1 MKPKFIVA
9 ALIITLPLFANAQ
22 LQELMNKIKNKVDQR
37 IDNKVDKQ
45 INNNGS
51 CFVEAK
57 ISDSL
62 LAGRSVVSGKE
73 NAVSFW
79 RLKN

>member
-37 IDNKVDKQ
+37 IDKVDKQ

-62 LAGRSVVSGKE
+62 LAGRSVIVAKKT
-73 NAVSFW
+73 
-79 RLKN
+79 R

>member
-37 IDNKVDKQ
+37 IDKVDKQ

-62 LAGRSVVSGKE
+62 LAGRSVVSSKE
-73 NAVSFW
+73 NAVSFR